1 MPTVWKMKTE
11 IHPTRIQSSPRRRHD
26 GRVAKVSADPHRL
39 RTLDLLVVNE
49 VDAAAAV
56 SVVCSRYQIPPPRLR
71 FHARRSPFTGATER
85 PRQVWVA
92 ELGEAEV
99 AIRESNGWGTLPSD
113 GAIRLG
119 RSTTLM
125 TVAHELAH
133 HLVYHL
139 DPPLTPA
146 HGNVW
151 VSRFDQCA
159 AVIDELV
166 ES

>member
-1 MPTVWKMKTE
+1 MKTQ
-11 IHPTRIQSSPRRRHD
+11 IQPTRIESSPRRRHD
-26 GRVAKVSADPHRL
+26 GRVARISTNPNRL
-39 RTLDLLVVNE
+39 RMLDLLVVDE
-49 VDAAAAV
+49 ADATTVV
-56 SVVCSRYQIPPPRLR
+56 SVVCARYQVPLPRLR

-85 PRQVWVA
+85 PRSVWVD

-99 AIRESNGWGTLPSD
+99 IRRESNGWGALPHD

-139 DPPLTPA
+139 DPPLTAA

-151 VSRFDQCA
+151 VLRFDQCA
-159 AVIDELV
+159 DAIGELV
-166 ES
+166 AS

>member
-1 MPTVWKMKTE
+1 MSV
-11 IHPTRIQSSPRRRHD
+11 
-26 GRVAKVSADPHRL
+26 DPHRL

-49 VDAAAAV
+49 DDAATAV
-56 SVVCSRYQIPPPRLR
+56 TAVCQQFMVPKPRLR

-99 AIRESNGWGTLPSD
+99 AVRESNGWGALPPD

-139 DPPLTPA
+139 DPLLTPA

-151 VSRFDQCA
+151 VGRFDQCA
-159 AVIDELV
+159 AVIGELV
-166 ES
+166 EV